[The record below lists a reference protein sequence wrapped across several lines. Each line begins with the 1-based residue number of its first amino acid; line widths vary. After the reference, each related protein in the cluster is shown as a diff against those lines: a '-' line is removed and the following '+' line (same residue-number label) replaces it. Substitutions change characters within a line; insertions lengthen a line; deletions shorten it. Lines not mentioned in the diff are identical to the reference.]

1 MIEHQLVQIQQNL
14 TRSDQTKDEIEEF
27 INILMGQIDVDTRL
41 LTSIDFFSLKVRSPF
56 KLFGICDRFDVKN
69 RKYVESTTPS
79 DPQPKIALKDQ
90 KMRSPLS
97 T

>member
-41 LTSIDFFSLKVRSPF
+41 LTSIDFFH
-56 KLFGICDRFDVKN
+56 
-69 RKYVESTTPS
+69 
-79 DPQPKIALKDQ
+79 
-90 KMRSPLS
+90 
-97 T
+97 